1 MGIDGVIYAIELLLP
16 IVCIVIPIVLMAL
29 NTNGQEYWD
38 DWEHWEDE
46 DDYGIKSHS
55 HLFL

>member
-1 MGIDGVIYAIELLLP
+1 MSIEGIITAIELLVP

-38 DWEHWEDE
+38 V
-46 DDYGIKSHS
+46 GS
-55 HLFL
+55 